1 MKSDF
6 EMMETE
12 IVEEDDND
20 NDLEDEDNETE
31 KKEGEKEEKK
41 ETNTLS
47 MEGMN
52 SDPKLANLSDLNKG
66 TQDLVDQMDKL
77 NPVME
82 KSMEIL
88 KIWMWER

>member
-1 MKSDF
+1 
-6 EMMETE
+6 
-12 IVEEDDND
+12 
-20 NDLEDEDNETE
+20 
-31 KKEGEKEEKK
+31 
-41 ETNTLS
+41 

-66 TQDLVDQMDKL
+66 TQDLVAQMDKL

-88 KIWMWER
+88 KNMDVGEMKEMMKTIKGLQ